1 MVVEN
6 MKEEEEVL
14 TAIRLPKSLYD
25 VINKIAEDTGESPN
39 DIIVT
44 LLTIGLT
51 HLGEAVYRII
61 LIEDMGDM

>member
-1 MVVEN
+1 
-6 MKEEEEVL
+6 MKEENEVL
-14 TAIRLPKSLYD
+14 TAIKLPKPLYD
-25 VINKIAEDTGESPN
+25 VINKIAKDTGENPN

-51 HLGEAVYRII
+51 HLGEAVYRIV

>member
-1 MVVEN
+1 

-51 HLGEAVYRII
+51 HLGEAVYRIV
-61 LIEDMGDM
+61 LIEDMGDI